1 MANITA
7 SNVAINCVSQEK
19 MFCNEV
25 VVIARYDRSNFIHDP
40 MPLVFA
46 GFC

>member
-1 MANITA
+1 MGTITA
-7 SNVAINCVSQEK
+7 SNVVINFVSQEK

-25 VVIARYDRSNFIHDP
+25 AVIARYDRSNFIRDP

-46 GFC
+46 GCC